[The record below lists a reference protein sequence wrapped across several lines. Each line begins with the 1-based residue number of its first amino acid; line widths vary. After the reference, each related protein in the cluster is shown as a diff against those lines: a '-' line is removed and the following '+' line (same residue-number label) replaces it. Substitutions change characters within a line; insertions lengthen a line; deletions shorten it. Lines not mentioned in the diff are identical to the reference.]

1 MSSIGG
7 GGVPPGPKG
16 KVGDFADDQAGR
28 AAKKKQDQQK
38 TSKQRGP
45 EKSRQA
51 ESAQKVREA
60 SQFES
65 AAKDAR
71 SKSVFSGKE
80 ERGAARLTRE
90 PVEQGKQ
97 GPVEHQCRKAAGEL
111 GKISALL
118 NQLSEVLDAAD
129 IIAGSFVDDKIG
141 GQLAGKKQ
149 SKEKSAKDRQAADAK
164 RQAAEDLQ
172 KLSEAVAAGGEG
184 KEETPVAG
192 LGEDR
197 DLIEPG
203 AELARRGPGGEG
215 ALSSGELV
223 VALQER
229 AAALMEIG
237 ARLGAEVDRAG
248 LDEAVTSVHSY
259 QALLNQ
265 AHGKFKGLMQTLLT
279 GELGPLRRE
288 PYDQFRVLFEQVDQ
302 WPATIPPGRGCER
315 SEDGSLTWSPQD
327 WDAFLGWLVN
337 PPVPAD
343 DLGATVEPLSPRE

>member
-28 AAKKKQDQQK
+28 AAKKKQEQQK
-38 TSKQRGP
+38 TSKKRGP

-60 SQFES
+60 SKFES
-65 AAKDAR
+65 AAKDAS
-71 SKSVFSGKE
+71 SKTPFSAKQE
-80 ERGAARLTRE
+80 QGATRLTRE

-97 GPVEHQCRKAAGEL
+97 GPLENQCRQAAGEL

-118 NQLSEVLDAAD
+118 NQLSEVMDAAD

-149 SKEKSAKDRQAADAK
+149 SKEKSAKDRQVADAK
-164 RQAAEDLQ
+164 RKAAEDLQ
-172 KLSEAVAAGGEG
+172 KLSEAAAAGGEG
-184 KEETPVAG
+184 
-192 LGEDR
+192 EDEATAPALSEGR
-197 DLIEPG
+197 DLIDQG

-237 ARLGAEVDRAG
+237 ARLDAEVDRAG
-248 LDEAVTSVHSY
+248 LDEAVTSVHAYTS
-259 QALLNQ
+259 LLNQ
-265 AHGKFKGLMQTLLT
+265 AHGKFKALLQPLLS

-302 WPATIPPGRGCER
+302 WPTTIPPGRACER
-315 SEDGSLTWSPQD
+315 AEDGSVSWSPQD

-337 PPVPAD
+337 PQGPAD
-343 DLGATVEPLSPRE
+343 DLKSTVDPLMPRK